1 MRDKHFR
8 GVSALSLSAV
18 LVGWSFVSP
27 RLPSAWRVALQAGVG
42 GLLVLATRAPL
53 GLCPPRLWA
62 GLRLGSAAG
71 AAAATAIA
79 ATTPLPPVRLSM
91 AVREL
96 PVSAPGW
103 LLLRIPVG
111 TVWAEEAAFRAAL
124 ATVGSCAFGK
134 VGGRLVQATAFGLSH
149 IADARATG
157 EPVAATVLAT
167 GVGGWL
173 FGWLADRSGSL
184 AAPMLVHLAI
194 NEAGAVAALIVQRWS
209 AERWCCHQAPRF

>member
-1 MRDKHFR
+1 MRDTHFR
-8 GVSALSLSAV
+8 RISALTLSAG

-42 GLLVLATRAPL
+42 GLLVLVTRAPL
-53 GLCPPRLWA
+53 GLWPPRLWP

-71 AAAATAIA
+71 AAATTAIA
-79 ATTPLPPVRLSM
+79 AATLLPLVRLSM

-96 PVSAPGW
+96 PAWLPGW

-124 ATVGSCAFGK
+124 ATVGSGAFGK
-134 VGGRLVQATAFGLSH
+134 AGGRLLQAAAFGLSH

-157 EPVAATVLAT
+157 EPVLATMLVT

-173 FGWLADRSGSL
+173 FGWLTDRSGSL

-194 NEAGAVAALIVQRWS
+194 NEAGAVAALIVQR
-209 AERWCCHQAPRF
+209 QAG

>member
-1 MRDKHFR
+1 MCDKWFR
-8 GVSALSLSAV
+8 GFSALSLSAA

-27 RLPSAWRVALQAGVG
+27 RLPGAWRVALQAGVG
-42 GLLVLATRAPL
+42 GLLVLVTRAPL

-62 GLRLGSAAG
+62 GLRLGSTVGAVAAI
-71 AAAATAIA
+71 AVA
-79 ATTPLPPVRLSM
+79 ATTALPPVRLSM

-96 PVSAPGW
+96 PAPAPGW

-124 ATVGSCAFGK
+124 ATFGSRAFGK
-134 VGGRLVQATAFGLSH
+134 SGGKLLQTTAFGLSH

-157 EPVAATVLAT
+157 EPVVATVLAT

-173 FGWLADRSGSL
+173 FGRLADRSGSV

-194 NEAGAVAALIVQRWS
+194 NEAGTVAALMVQRRS
-209 AERWCCHQAPRF
+209 R